1 MDEPDPAG
9 GVRRARLEDAARCQA
24 IYAPYV
30 EQTVVSLEEQPP
42 SVSDMQHRMA
52 ASLETHDWLVLEG
65 PGGIVGYAY
74 GGAYRSRAAYR
85 WACEVSVYVELGRRR
100 TGAGRVL
107 YDALFTS
114 LVQRGY
120 LTAVAGM
127 TLPNPASEGLH
138 LALGFKPIGTW
149 RRIGWKFG
157 AWHDVL
163 WMQRHLAPAP
173 EQPAELRYGSP
184 GALPPPA

>member
-1 MDEPDPAG
+1 VDEPTPLS

-30 EQTVVSLEEQPP
+30 EETVVSLEERPP
-42 SVSDMQHRMA
+42 SVSDMRHRMA
-52 ASLETHDWLVLEG
+52 TSLDTHDWLVLEG

-74 GGAYRSRAAYR
+74 GGAYRSREAYR

-114 LVQRGY
+114 LVERGY

-127 TLPNPASEGLH
+127 TLPNPASDGLH
-138 LALGFKPIGTW
+138 QALGFEPIGTW

-173 EQPAELRYGSP
+173 KPPAELR
-184 GALPPPA
+184 